1 MTIHSNHIS
10 PNPSEDG
17 EPMSN
22 SSIDSIDES
31 LKAGRPECLVSTK
44 HSEATHRKRK
54 GKQFIRNRIINY
66 LHSIDEPKTAHD
78 ISYNLNLSK
87 NKCVGQLR
95 ILVNQKFISS
105 KSPLKHL
112 GERFATIY
120 WYKVKP

>member
-1 MTIHSNHIS
+1 
-10 PNPSEDG
+10 
-17 EPMSN
+17 MSDE
-22 SSIDSIDES
+22 IDSIAS
-31 LKAGRPECLVSTK
+31 PIKTGRPECLDSSK
-44 HSEATHRKRK
+44 HSEATARKRK

-78 ISYNLNLSK
+78 IAYNLNLTK

-95 ILVNQKFISS
+95 ILVNQKHISS

-120 WYKVKP
+120 WFKVKP